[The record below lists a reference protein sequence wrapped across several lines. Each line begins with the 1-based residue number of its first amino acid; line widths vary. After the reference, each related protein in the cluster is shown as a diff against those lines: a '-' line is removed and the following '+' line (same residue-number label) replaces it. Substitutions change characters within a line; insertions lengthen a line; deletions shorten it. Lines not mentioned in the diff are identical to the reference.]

1 MALVD
6 VRNAFNSA
14 PWKLIVEKIQK
25 GKISQSLGSM
35 LGPTLWNVLY
45 DDVMDLEVDET
56 TELICY
62 ADKKTKWRS
71 KKEIV
76 FPFVKEKLR
85 PIKKVKYLGF
95 HIDKSLEPIEACKKA
110 KRVTKALKIIL
121 ANTDGRRSSK
131 RKTLALAMQSII
143 ICQRQMA
150 MSVCM
155 AYNTV
160 SSDAV
165 LVLAGLI
172 LLHLFTRERRNLQ
185 EMVNSGK
192 KCRAKKHEE
201 YNYHLSQAL
210 SGHGS
215 FSSYLCKIKKR
226 NDTVCDCCGSQE
238 DSARHTIFECLF
250 WEDER
255 KQVEEGLGVQLPAD
269 NFLEEMLKGER
280 EWSEFNGYVTR
291 VMRGKGERVRG
302 ERRWVGRNNGPESHT
317 TQSTNYIVDSIP
329 SRRSAECRKIFPSA
343 TKKKIKED
351 WRHKWNVAPIHKQ
364 DINCKIVAKCIAVM
378 YKSLGPFGDYQCDTS
393 CTGLAEFPG
402 SKALTEVLITYVVTN

>member
-1 MALVD
+1 
-6 VRNAFNSA
+6 
-14 PWKLIVEKIQK
+14 
-25 GKISQSLGSM
+25 
-35 LGPTLWNVLY
+35 
-45 DDVMDLEVDET
+45 
-56 TELICY
+56 
-62 ADKKTKWRS
+62 
-71 KKEIV
+71 
-76 FPFVKEKLR
+76 
-85 PIKKVKYLGF
+85 
-95 HIDKSLEPIEACKKA
+95 
-110 KRVTKALKIIL
+110 
-121 ANTDGRRSSK
+121 
-131 RKTLALAMQSII
+131 
-143 ICQRQMA
+143 
-150 MSVCM
+150 M

-192 KCRAKKHEE
+192 KCRANKSRWTYSLIPRIDTWISRKHEE

-302 ERRWVGRNNGPESHT
+302 ERRVKSTAAYLRRYRKRRWVGRNNGPESHT